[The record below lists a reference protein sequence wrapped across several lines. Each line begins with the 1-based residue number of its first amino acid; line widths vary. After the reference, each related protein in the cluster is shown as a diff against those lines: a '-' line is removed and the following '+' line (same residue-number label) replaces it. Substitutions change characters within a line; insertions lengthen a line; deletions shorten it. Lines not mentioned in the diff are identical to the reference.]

1 MRVARLRPEIYSLA
15 VLTLGSTLCILA
27 GLSVFYLNQADY
39 NQEWLL
45 LAGAVVTVGMHDAL
59 RLDRLGLRFRLN
71 DAFTFTL
78 ALFYGAFPAAL
89 TAAVSAILIGWQT
102 KQKRWNLYLPPAA
115 AALSITSPRRS

>member
-45 LAGAVVTVGMHDAL
+45 LAGAVVI
-59 RLDRLGLRFRLN
+59 
-71 DAFTFTL
+71 
-78 ALFYGAFPAAL
+78 
-89 TAAVSAILIGWQT
+89 AAVS
-102 KQKRWNLYLPPAA
+102 RP
-115 AALSITSPRRS
+115 ALSIHRLLACSLNLMDSLLRRFAHR